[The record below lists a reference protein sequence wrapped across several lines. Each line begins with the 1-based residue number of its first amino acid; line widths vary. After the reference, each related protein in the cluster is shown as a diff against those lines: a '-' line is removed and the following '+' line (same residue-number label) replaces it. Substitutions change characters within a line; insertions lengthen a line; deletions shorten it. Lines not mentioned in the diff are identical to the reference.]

1 MQLFDLDV
9 SAHEE
14 LALLSKHFESLK
26 LIQHTFHVTLVALD
40 EVLFSPCH
48 RLCKHR
54 VDLLNRAVE
63 LEKDFVVSLFDF
75 FVLELLIVGALQALN
90 LLIPL
95 LLSLLPLLNPL
106 VFEPPG

>member
-1 MQLFDLDV
+1 M
-9 SAHEE
+9 
-14 LALLSKHFESLK
+14 
-26 LIQHTFHVTLVALD
+26 TLVALD

-75 FVLELLIVGALQALN
+75 FVLELLIFGAL
-90 LLIPL
+90 
-95 LLSLLPLLNPL
+95 
-106 VFEPPG
+106 

>member
-1 MQLFDLDV
+1 MQLFDLEV

-14 LALLSKHFESLK
+14 LAFFGKHFESLQ
-26 LIQHTFHVTLVALD
+26 LIHHIFHVTLVALD

-75 FVLELLIVGALQALN
+75 FVLELLIVGAL
-90 LLIPL
+90 
-95 LLSLLPLLNPL
+95 
-106 VFEPPG
+106 